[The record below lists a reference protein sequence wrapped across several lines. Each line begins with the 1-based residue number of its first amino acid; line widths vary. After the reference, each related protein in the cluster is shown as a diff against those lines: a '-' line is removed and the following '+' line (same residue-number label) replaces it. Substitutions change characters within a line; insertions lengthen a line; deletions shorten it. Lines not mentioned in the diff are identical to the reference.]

1 MKNQMIPKIKYDSFV
16 RFWLGNDNEI
26 HKVLTDILS
35 CDDNSWMRTS
45 IVRSRISDRLANDEE
60 FYNAALSE
68 MINGD
73 DFDYILR
80 CIHDNEEDMSPEE
93 WEENYGQWTHLT
105 TAEQVANEYYGRD
118 GIISFV
124 PDWYMDA
131 VYDSL
136 MDDYRWAINKLNQN
150 KPA

>member
-1 MKNQMIPKIKYDSFV
+1 MKIMMIPEIKYNDFV

-35 CDDNSWMRTS
+35 YDDKSWMRTS
-45 IVRSRISDRLANDEE
+45 IVCDRISDRLKNDEE
-60 FYNAALSE
+60 FYDAALSDLLTC
-68 MINGD
+68 D

-80 CIHDNEEDMSPEE
+80 CIHDNEEDLSPEE
-93 WEENYGQWTHLT
+93 WEENYGHWTHLT

-118 GIISFV
+118 GIISRV
-124 PDWYMDA
+124 PEWYMDA

-136 MDDYRWAINKLNQN
+136 MGDYRRAINRLNQN
-150 KPA
+150 KSA